1 MEIEVNYK
9 ENIAFLK
16 LTGELDI
23 ATVDSLVE
31 QVLEVN
37 KNYNKIVFDFSE
49 VAFVDSTGVGNIIKL
64 LQDNRDIN
72 YAITNLQDDVQE
84 IFDILNLKE
93 VLGTEVFIDSKQ
105 EAVEYLRDC

>member
-1 MEIEVNYK
+1 MEIEVDYK
-9 ENIAFLK
+9 GNIAFLK
-16 LTGELDI
+16 LVGELDI

-37 KNYNKIVFDFSE
+37 KNYNKIVFDFSG

-64 LQDNRDIN
+64 LQDNSDIN

-93 VLGTEVFIDSKQ
+93 VLGVEVFIDSKQ